1 MFGLG
6 ENKDNM
12 AQQLA
17 EQQQQ
22 AQPSADE
29 MNAGYNPYSMGRTD
43 KADVMDKIRPEDVVE
58 KLKHELM
65 GEEWDGD
72 KWVKNANLANVC
84 LTEKGAKGVAMWML
98 PVSSK
103 NVAFSNLT
111 KDEIKWRILDMANGA
126 VEDCVDN
133 WVDWGVHSPT
143 QLHFVYS
150 AVYSNS
156 MFALKQAQDNGM
168 RRMIQSIITELRSY
182 SNFDASKSG
191 ILSGLFKA
199 REIR

>member
-6 ENKDNM
+6 ESKDE
-12 AQQLA
+12 LA
-17 EQQQQ
+17 QQ
-22 AQPSADE
+22 AQQSQDE
-29 MNAGYNPYSMGRTD
+29 AQAGYNPYNMGRTD

-58 KLKHELM
+58 RIKHELM
-65 GEEWDGD
+65 GEEWNGE
-72 KWVKNANLANVC
+72 KWVMNPNLANVC

-111 KDEIKWRILDMANGA
+111 KEEIKWRVLDMANGA
-126 VEDCVDN
+126 VEDCIDN

-143 QLHFVYS
+143 QLHFVHS
-150 AVYSNS
+150 AVFSNS

-182 SNFDASKSG
+182 SNFDAGKSG
-191 ILSGLFKA
+191 ILAGLFKA
-199 REIR
+199 KELR